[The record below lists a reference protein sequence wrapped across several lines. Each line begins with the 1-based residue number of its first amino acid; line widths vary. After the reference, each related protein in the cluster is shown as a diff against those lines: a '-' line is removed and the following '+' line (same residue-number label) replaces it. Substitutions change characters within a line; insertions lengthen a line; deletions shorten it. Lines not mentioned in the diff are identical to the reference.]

1 MDKIRVLI
9 VDDHAMV
16 RRGLQSLLSLYRD
29 IEVVGEAGD
38 AASAVQAAVELSP
51 EVILLDIRLP
61 GPSGIEAAK
70 RLRKEAPEA
79 RIIALTAHDN
89 DEYILEALG
98 AGVRA
103 YLLKSTA
110 DETVVETI
118 RLVHQ
123 GKRLLSPALMDK
135 VLQQFED
142 LIRPQAGAE
151 SDLSR
156 RELRVLELIAQGATN
171 EEIAQ
176 EMNCSERTIKRK
188 IARITSVLG
197 ARNRAQAVA
206 EGVKRGLI

>member
-61 GPSGIEAAK
+61 GPSGIDAAK

-89 DEYILEALG
+89 DEYILEALR

-142 LIRPQAGAE
+142 LMSPQAGAE
-151 SDLSR
+151 SDLATGI
-156 RELRVLELIAQGATN
+156 EGA
-171 EEIAQ
+171 
-176 EMNCSERTIKRK
+176 
-188 IARITSVLG
+188 
-197 ARNRAQAVA
+197 
-206 EGVKRGLI
+206 GVDSPRGY

>member
-61 GPSGIEAAK
+61 GPSGIDAAK

-142 LIRPQAGAE
+142 LMSPQAGAE
-151 SDLSR
+151 SDLATGI
-156 RELRVLELIAQGATN
+156 EGA
-171 EEIAQ
+171 
-176 EMNCSERTIKRK
+176 
-188 IARITSVLG
+188 
-197 ARNRAQAVA
+197 
-206 EGVKRGLI
+206 GVDSPRGY